1 MDYECQKEVI
11 EMLTPRQELILK
23 AIVEEFIKT
32 AEPVGSKLLVEKYN
46 LDYSSATIRNE
57 MNYLESVDLL
67 EKTHTSSGRVPS
79 TQGYRYYVEHLM
91 EPTEIPE
98 ERYEMQAHLDN
109 SVPIEDVIQ
118 KSCEILSNMTNLT
131 SVVLGPDA
139 NKQTLAHIRLF
150 PLDSNSAVA
159 VFITDRGHTEN
170 KTFRFED
177 QITVED
183 IQTCTNILN
192 DRLVGTPISDI
203 VEKMNELKPILAH
216 SVKKHEALFNAF
228 MQAFVKFAS
237 DNVYYSG
244 ASNMLYQP
252 EFADIEKMRTIMKM
266 LEDSKLW
273 RSLGNNDNRLK
284 LTTSNDKNQLVW
296 FDDMAV
302 VSSKFYMGD
311 EEGRL
316 MIVGPSRMDYNRI
329 VNALDFAAEFIEQ
342 QFKKRIK

>member
-1 MDYECQKEVI
+1 MK
-11 EMLTPRQELILK
+11 MLTPRQDTILK
-23 AIVEEFIKT
+23 AIVEEFIRT

-46 LDYSSATIRNE
+46 LNYSSATIRNE
-57 MNYLESVDLL
+57 MNYLESVELL

-79 TQGYRYYVEHLM
+79 TKGYRYYVEHLM
-91 EPTEIPE
+91 EPVEQE
-98 ERYEMQAHLDN
+98 EDRYQMQVQLDN
-109 SVPIEDVIQ
+109 NVPIEDIIQ
-118 KSCEILSNMTNLT
+118 RSCEILSNMTNLT

-139 NKQTLAHIRLF
+139 NRQTLAHIRLF
-150 PLDSNSAVA
+150 PLDSNTAVA
-159 VFITDRGHTEN
+159 VFITDQGHTEN

-177 QITVED
+177 QITIED

-216 SVKKHEALFNAF
+216 SVKRHEALFNAF

-237 DNVYYSG
+237 ENVYYSG

-252 EFADIEKMRTIMKM
+252 EFADIEKMRNIMKM

-273 RSLGNNDNRLK
+273 RSLDSNDSLK
-284 LTTSNDKNQLVW
+284 LTSVNEKNQLVW

-302 VSSKFYMGD
+302 VSSKFRMGD
-311 EEGRL
+311 EEGKL

-329 VNALDFAAEFIEQ
+329 VSVLDFAAEFIEE
-342 QFKKRIK
+342 QFKKRIR

>member
-1 MDYECQKEVI
+1 MK
-11 EMLTPRQELILK
+11 MLTPRQDTILK
-23 AIVEEFIKT
+23 AIVEEFIRT

-46 LDYSSATIRNE
+46 LNYSSATIRNE
-57 MNYLESVDLL
+57 MNYLESVELL

-79 TQGYRYYVEHLM
+79 TKGYRYYVEHLM
-91 EPTEIPE
+91 EPVEQE
-98 ERYEMQAHLDN
+98 EDRYQMQVQLDN
-109 SVPIEDVIQ
+109 NVPIEDIIQ
-118 KSCEILSNMTNLT
+118 RSCEILSNMTNLT

-139 NKQTLAHIRLF
+139 NRQTLAHIRLF
-150 PLDSNSAVA
+150 PLDRNTAVA
-159 VFITDRGHTEN
+159 VFITDQGHTEN
-170 KTFRFED
+170 KIFRFED
-177 QITVED
+177 QITIED

-216 SVKKHEALFNAF
+216 SVKRHEALFNAF

-237 DNVYYSG
+237 ENVYYSG

-252 EFADIEKMRTIMKM
+252 EFADIEKMRNIMKM

-273 RSLGNNDNRLK
+273 RSLDSNDSLRL
-284 LTTSNDKNQLVW
+284 TSVNDKNQLIW

-302 VSSKFYMGD
+302 VSSKFRMGD
-311 EEGRL
+311 EEGKL

-329 VNALDFAAEFIEQ
+329 VSVLDFAAEFIEE
-342 QFKKRIK
+342 QFKKRIR

>member
-1 MDYECQKEVI
+1 MK
-11 EMLTPRQELILK
+11 MLTPRQDTILK
-23 AIVEEFIKT
+23 AIVEEFIRT

-46 LDYSSATIRNE
+46 LNYSSATIRNE
-57 MNYLESVDLL
+57 MNYLESVELL

-79 TQGYRYYVEHLM
+79 TKGYRYYVEHLM
-91 EPTEIPE
+91 EPVEQE
-98 ERYEMQAHLDN
+98 EDRYQMQVQLDN
-109 SVPIEDVIQ
+109 NVPIEDIIQ
-118 KSCEILSNMTNLT
+118 RSCEILSNMTNLT

-139 NKQTLAHIRLF
+139 NRQTLAHIRLF
-150 PLDSNSAVA
+150 PLDSNTAVA
-159 VFITDRGHTEN
+159 VFITDQGHTEN
-170 KTFRFED
+170 KIFRFED
-177 QITVED
+177 QITIED

-216 SVKKHEALFNAF
+216 SVKRHEALFNAF

-237 DNVYYSG
+237 ENVYYSG

-252 EFADIEKMRTIMKM
+252 EFADIEKMRNIMKM

-273 RSLGNNDNRLK
+273 RSLDSNDSLRL
-284 LTTSNDKNQLVW
+284 TSVNDKNQLIW

-302 VSSKFYMGD
+302 VSTKFRMGD
-311 EEGRL
+311 EEGKL

-329 VNALDFAAEFIEQ
+329 VSVLDFAAEFIEE
-342 QFKKRIK
+342 QFKKRIR

>member
-1 MDYECQKEVI
+1 MK
-11 EMLTPRQELILK
+11 MLTPRQDTILK
-23 AIVEEFIKT
+23 AIVEEFIRT
-32 AEPVGSKLLVEKYN
+32 AEPVGSKLLVEKYDLN
-46 LDYSSATIRNE
+46 YSSATIRNE
-57 MNYLESVDLL
+57 MNYLESVELL

-79 TQGYRYYVEHLM
+79 TKGYRYYVEHLM
-91 EPTEIPE
+91 EPVEQE
-98 ERYEMQAHLDN
+98 EDRYQMQVQLDN
-109 SVPIEDVIQ
+109 NVPIEDIIQ
-118 KSCEILSNMTNLT
+118 RSCEILSNMTNLT

-139 NKQTLAHIRLF
+139 NRQTLAHIRLF
-150 PLDSNSAVA
+150 PLDSNTAVA
-159 VFITDRGHTEN
+159 VFITDQGHTEN

-177 QITVED
+177 QITIED

-216 SVKKHEALFNAF
+216 SVKRHEALFNAF

-237 DNVYYSG
+237 ENVYYSG

-252 EFADIEKMRTIMKM
+252 EFADIEKMRNIMKM

-273 RSLGNNDNRLK
+273 RSLDSNDSLRL
-284 LTTSNDKNQLVW
+284 TSVNDKNQLIW

-302 VSSKFYMGD
+302 VSSKFRMGD
-311 EEGRL
+311 EEGKL

-329 VNALDFAAEFIEQ
+329 VSVLDFAAEFIEE
-342 QFKKRIK
+342 QFKKRIR